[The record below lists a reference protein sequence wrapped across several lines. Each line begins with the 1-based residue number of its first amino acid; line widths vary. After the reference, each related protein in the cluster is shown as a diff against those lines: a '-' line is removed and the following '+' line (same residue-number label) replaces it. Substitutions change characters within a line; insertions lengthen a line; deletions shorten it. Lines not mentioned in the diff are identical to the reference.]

1 MKRAL
6 GAAVAMWLGL
16 RLHHHFHGPPFDYA
30 GLAAACAASW
40 IGVPGPGE
48 TLLIAAGIFAAK
60 HRLDIGEVLLIAAV
74 SATAGGTAGW
84 QIGMRAGRVVLTAK
98 GPLQRARCR
107 AVERGDQVFARVPVL
122 AVLLTPSWVAGIHR
136 VRPRIFLALNT
147 GSAILWA
154 CGFGLGAYF
163 AGPPVLEVAS
173 DIGWASVAGLIALV
187 LAGVLLE
194 LRRRRRHA
202 TRPAGAGSTDAD
214 PEVEPARERSA
225 GGRPQ

>member
-1 MKRAL
+1 MKRVL
-6 GAAVAMWLGL
+6 GAAVWIGLGL
-16 RLHHHFHGPPFDYA
+16 RLHHHFHGPPFDYV

-74 SATAGGTAGW
+74 SATVGGTAGW
-84 QIGMRAGRVVLTAK
+84 QIGMRAGRVVLSAK

-107 AVERGDQVFARVPVL
+107 AVERGDEVFARVPVL

-163 AGPPVLEVAS
+163 AGPPVLDVAS
-173 DIGWASVAGLIALV
+173 DIGWVSVAGVLALV
-187 LAGVLLE
+187 LVGLLLE
-194 LRRRRRHA
+194 LRRRRRG
-202 TRPAGAGSTDAD
+202 RPPGAPPALPSPDT
-214 PEVEPARERSA
+214 EVERA
-225 GGRPQ
+225 GDR